1 MTSTTCEVPW
11 LRSGVGKTPGEGG
24 CIMQVID
31 WIDRQGW
38 TDRPLCVHPLLARV
52 AIQANDALDDE
63 RRQQLLDLVPRLMG
77 TANDDKVLGVRLT
90 VRAVRKALHVFEN
103 AVPLDNKPRRA
114 VEAADQWC
122 IGQGVNLGSFAA
134 LASVAMD
141 ASDAALKS
149 MAEVANNHRLKAAS
163 HAAEAAHLLSR
174 YVVYVNNK
182 DAVHT
187 YGAAAVANSIAA
199 LEGNGT
205 RDRTYEML
213 TLLLDE
219 HDILT
224 GRVATKPVD
233 LAPVAAVM
241 AGAV

>member
-1 MTSTTCEVPW
+1 MTSTCEVPW

-38 TDRPLCVHPLLARV
+38 TDRPPCVHPLLARV
-52 AIQANDALDDE
+52 AIQANDALDNDE
-63 RRQQLLDLVPRLMG
+63 RQQLLDLVPRLMG
-77 TANDDKVLGVRLT
+77 TANDDRTLGVRLT

-103 AVPLDNKPRRA
+103 TVPLDTRPRRA
-114 VEAADQWC
+114 VDAADAWC
-122 IGQGVNLGSFAA
+122 IGQGVNLDSFAA
-134 LASVAMD
+134 LAAVAMD
-141 ASDAALKS
+141 ASDGALKS
-149 MAEVANNHRLKAAS
+149 MAETANNLRLAAAS
-163 HAAEAAHLLSR
+163 HAAEAAHTLSR

-182 DAVHT
+182 DAVYT
-187 YGAAAVANSIAA
+187 YGAAAVAQSIAA
-199 LEGNGT
+199 LETDGD
-205 RDRTYEML
+205 RDYTYEML

-219 HDILT
+219 HDMLT

-241 AGAV
+241 AEAV